1 MQKLKG
7 ILHHWFIPGSHNN
20 YRGRFISHTA
30 LLTYAVFT
38 LTLLI
43 VAKTSQSYLSRQ
55 ILGVATD
62 IKTEDLLNDTN
73 TQRTKNG
80 LEPLVMNDKLS
91 QAAQMKADHMFINN
105 YWAHFSPQG
114 DTPWEFIKRA
124 GYEYEYAGENL
135 AKNFLYSQNVVDAWM
150 KSPTHRENIL
160 RPEFTNVGFAI
171 ENGVLQGEE
180 TTLVVQMFGK
190 PLHPAVA
197 SDTSTKNALPGAT
210 AVGDGQAVLAQKD
223 QRPVISLPRNTILLV
238 FIALLAIALVLD
250 LYVASRL
257 KIIHMHGKTLAH
269 LIFIGAVTLGA
280 LIYLVQGS
288 II

>member
-1 MQKLKG
+1 MQKLIHK
-7 ILHHWFIPGSHNN
+7 LHHWFIPGNHNN
-20 YRGRFISHTA
+20 YRGRAISHNA
-30 LLTYAVFT
+30 LLGYMLVAMS
-38 LTLLI
+38 LLLI
-43 VAKTSQSYLSRQ
+43 AKTSGTYMASQ

-62 IKTEDLLNDTN
+62 IQIEDLLKDTN
-73 TQRTKNG
+73 RERTKNG
-80 LEPLVMNDKLS
+80 LEPLVYNEQLA
-91 QAAQMKADHMFINN
+91 QAAKLKANHMFINN
-105 YWAHFSPQG
+105 YWAHFSPKG
-114 DTPWEFIKRA
+114 DTPWTFIKQS

-160 RPEFTNVGFAI
+160 RPEFAEVGFAI

-190 PLHPAVA
+190 PLRPVSANMQQPSAPAPTV
-197 SDTSTKNALPGAT
+197 DN
-210 AVGDGQAVLAQKD
+210 GQAVLAKAD
-223 QRPVISLPRNTILLV
+223 TNPAIISLPRNGVLLI
-238 FIALLAIALVLD
+238 FIGLLLAALLLD

-269 LIFIGAVTLGA
+269 LVFIAVVTFGA

>member
-1 MQKLKG
+1 MQKLIRK
-7 ILHHWFIPGSHNN
+7 LHHWFIPGQHNN
-20 YRGRFISHTA
+20 YRGRALSHNA
-30 LLTYAVFT
+30 LLGYMLVAMS
-38 LTLLI
+38 LLLI
-43 VAKTSQSYLSRQ
+43 AKTSGNFMTSQ

-62 IKTEDLLNDTN
+62 IKTEDLLQDTN
-73 TQRTKNG
+73 RERTKNG
-80 LEPLVMNDKLS
+80 LEPVVYNEQLA
-91 QAAQMKADHMFINN
+91 QAAKLKADHMFINN
-105 YWAHFSPQG
+105 YWAHFSPKG
-114 DTPWEFIKRA
+114 DTPWEFIKQS

-160 RPEFTNVGFAI
+160 RPEFTEVGFAV

-190 PLHPAVA
+190 PLHPVSA
-197 SDTSTKNALPGAT
+197 SAQKPNTPAT
-210 AVGDGQAVLAQKD
+210 AIDSGQAVLAKAD
-223 QRPVISLPRNTILLV
+223 TNPAIISLPRNGVLLI
-238 FIALLAIALVLD
+238 FIGLLLAALLLD

-269 LIFIGAVTLGA
+269 LVFIAVVTFGA

>member
-1 MQKLKG
+1 MQRLIHK
-7 ILHHWFIPGSHNN
+7 IQHFFVPGEHNN
-20 YRGRFISHTA
+20 YRGRAISHNA
-30 LLTYAVFT
+30 LLGYMLVAMS
-38 LTLLI
+38 LLLI
-43 VAKTSQSYLSRQ
+43 AKTSGDYMSSQ

-62 IKTEDLLNDTN
+62 IKIQDLLDDTN
-73 TQRTKNG
+73 RERERNG
-80 LEPLVMNDKLS
+80 LEPVVYNEELS
-91 QAAQMKADHMFINN
+91 EAARLKANHMFINN

-114 DTPWEFIKRA
+114 DTPWTFIKQA
-124 GYEYEYAGENL
+124 GYEYEFAGENL

-160 RPEFTNVGFAI
+160 RPEFTEVGFAV
-171 ENGVLQGEE
+171 ENGVLQGED

-190 PLHPAVA
+190 PLRSVTA
-197 SDTSTKNALPGAT
+197 SGSIPNNGAGQT
-210 AVGDGQAVLAQKD
+210 VGNGQAVLADSDTQ
-223 QRPVISLPRNTILLV
+223 PATISLPRNSILLI
-238 FIALLAIALVLD
+238 FIGLLLVALLLD

-269 LIFIGAVTLGA
+269 LVFIAVVTFGA

>member
-1 MQKLKG
+1 MQKLIRK
-7 ILHHWFIPGSHNN
+7 LHHWFIPGEHNN
-20 YRGRFISHTA
+20 YRGRALSHNA
-30 LLTYAVFT
+30 LLGYMLVAMS
-38 LTLLI
+38 LLLI
-43 VAKTSQSYLSRQ
+43 AKTSGNFMSSQ

-62 IKTEDLLNDTN
+62 IQTEDLLKDTN
-73 TQRTKNG
+73 RERTKNG
-80 LEPLVMNDKLS
+80 LEPLVYNQQLSEAAKL
-91 QAAQMKADHMFINN
+91 KADHMFINN
-105 YWAHFSPQG
+105 YWAHFSPKG
-114 DTPWEFIKRA
+114 DTPWEFIKQS

-160 RPEFTNVGFAI
+160 RPEFSEVGFAV

-190 PLHPAVA
+190 PLHPVTAGAQQPNAPAPAVD
-197 SDTSTKNALPGAT
+197 S
-210 AVGDGQAVLAQKD
+210 GQAVLAKAD
-223 QRPVISLPRNTILLV
+223 TNPAIISLPRNGVLLI
-238 FIALLAIALVLD
+238 FIGLLLAALLLD

-269 LIFIGAVTLGA
+269 LVFIAVVTFGA